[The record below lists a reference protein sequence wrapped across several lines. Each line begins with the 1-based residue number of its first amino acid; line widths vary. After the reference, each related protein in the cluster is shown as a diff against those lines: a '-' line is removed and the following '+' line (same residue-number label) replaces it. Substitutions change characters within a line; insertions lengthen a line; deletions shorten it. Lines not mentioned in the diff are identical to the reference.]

1 MWVVFVL
8 IGAVLAAV
16 STVLSKAG
24 LKNVD
29 PIVAFAVQAVLIIV
43 IAWGVVAAQKNLPQV
58 GQIDKKAWIFLT
70 LAGVATALSSLFTF
84 KALKLGEASMVSP
97 LERVSFVFAVILAA
111 IFLKEKITRQIV
123 AGGVLIVAGAL
134 IIAFAKKTS

>member
-29 PIVAFAVQAVLIIV
+29 PIVAFAVQAVLIIA
-43 IAWGVVAAQKNLPQV
+43 ISWGVVAAQKNLPQV
-58 GQIDKKAWIFLT
+58 AQIDKKAWIFLT

-97 LERVSFVFAVILAA
+97 LERISFVFAIVLAA
-111 IFLKEKITRQIV
+111 IFLKEKITWQIA

-134 IIAFAKKTS
+134 IIAFAKKTF

>member
-29 PIVAFAVQAVLIIV
+29 PIVAFAVQAVLIIA
-43 IAWGVVAAQKNLPQV
+43 ISWGVVAAQKNLPQV
-58 GQIDKKAWIFLT
+58 AQIDKKAWIFLT

-97 LERVSFVFAVILAA
+97 LERISFVFAIVLAA
-111 IFLKEKITRQIV
+111 IFLKEKITWQIA